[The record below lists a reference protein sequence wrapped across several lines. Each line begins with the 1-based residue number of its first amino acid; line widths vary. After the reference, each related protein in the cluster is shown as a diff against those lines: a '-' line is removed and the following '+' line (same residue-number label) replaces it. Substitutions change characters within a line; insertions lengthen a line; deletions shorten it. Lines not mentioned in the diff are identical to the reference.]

1 MKKTK
6 KLLCLLIVI
15 AISVSALV
23 GCTNKKETSEDS
35 GKITY
40 WAPFYPHYSQL
51 GTSMGDAP
59 FFKELQA
66 RTGVEIEFIHPPVGE
81 ESANFNL
88 MVASGEL
95 PDVIEFSFLSYKG
108 GPEKAIDDNV
118 IMDITDLIKEKAPN
132 LSKQLADHPDWDKQV
147 KTDSG
152 KYYCFPA
159 IRGDEFL
166 DYWQGPQVRQD
177 YLEKVGME
185 APETIEEW
193 EAMLRAFKTELG
205 IETPLTLKSNAEN
218 AHAFVGAYGITKKF
232 FVDGGK
238 VKFGPMTD
246 EYEEYI
252 TLMAKWMKEG
262 LLDPDF
268 ATHDAKTFDAKVAS
282 GKAGAYVGSAGGDM
296 GKFIAATSAQNPEAK
311 LVAVKPPV
319 LKKGDAPK
327 IGFKDFDYIPAQSV
341 SVTTACKNLDSVFK
355 LFDYAYGEE
364 GHMFYN
370 FGVEGTSYN
379 MVDGYPTYTDDII
392 HPKKEGVTVQFAMTE
407 FTRAA
412 VMGPMIQDKRYFE
425 QYMVNENQKATA
437 TAWKLDG
444 DASWRMPNVTYTIE
458 EAGKVASKLN
468 EIESYLA
475 EMEIKFITGAE
486 PISKLGDF
494 RKDLEK
500 LGLNDVMAIM
510 QTAVDRY
517 NSRN

>member
-1 MKKTK
+1 MTGK
-6 KLLCLLIVI
+6 KLLGLGMAAALT
-15 AISVSALV
+15 VSAFT
-23 GCTNKKETSEDS
+23 GCTGKETSSSES
-35 GKITY
+35 KVTY
-40 WAPFYPHYSQL
+40 WSPFYPHYSQI
-51 GTSMGDAP
+51 GTSMNDAP
-59 FFKELQA
+59 FFKALSE
-66 RTGVEIEFIHPPVGE
+66 RTGVEIEFIHPPAGQ

-118 IMDITDLIKEKAPN
+118 IMDITELVSEKAPN
-132 LSKQLADHPDWDKQV
+132 LSKQLKENPQWDKQI

-177 YLEKVGME
+177 YLEKIGMQ

-193 EAMLRAFKTELG
+193 EKMLIAFRDELKL
-205 IETPLTLKSNAEN
+205 ETPLTLKSNAEN
-218 AHAFVGAYGITKKF
+218 AHAFVGAYGITKRF
-232 FVDGGK
+232 FLDEGK
-238 VKFGPMTD
+238 VSFGPMTD
-246 EYEEYI
+246 EYEKYI

-268 ATHDAKTFDAKVAS
+268 ATHDAKSFDAKVSS
-282 GKAGAYVGSAGGDM
+282 GKAGAYFGTAGGDM
-296 GKFIAATSAQNPEAK
+296 GKFIAATAQQNPEAK
-311 LVAVKPPV
+311 LMALKPPV

-341 SVTTACKNLDSVFK
+341 SVTTACKNIDSVFK
-355 LFDYAYGEE
+355 LLDYAYGEE

-370 FGVEGTSYN
+370 FGVEGVSYN

-392 HPKKEGVTVQFAMTE
+392 NPKKEGMTVQFAMTE
-407 FTRAA
+407 HTRAA

-425 QYMVNENQKATA
+425 QYMVNPEQKETA
-437 TAWKLDG
+437 NAWKLEG
-444 DASWRMPNVTYTIE
+444 DAAWRMPSVTYTVE

-468 EIESYLA
+468 EIESYTA
-475 EMEIKFITGAE
+475 EMEIKFITGQE
-486 PISKLGDF
+486 PISKLGEF
-494 RKDLEK
+494 RKKLET
-500 LGLNDVMAIM
+500 LGIKDVMKIM

-517 NSRN
+517 ESRN